1 MSKTV
6 LKIVAIVLIL
16 MGIAALRPA
25 GFWSCSTD
33 WYGIAKIVIGA
44 IALAIAFSDRK
55 FEREK
60 FTNFSRAVH
69 TMTGVC
75 RRRDISPALLCHGG
89 YSRSLGISIRFQYL
103 P

>member
-55 FEREK
+55 
-60 FTNFSRAVH
+60 
-69 TMTGVC
+69 
-75 RRRDISPALLCHGG
+75 
-89 YSRSLGISIRFQYL
+89 
-103 P
+103 